1 MGGWG
6 GGGFT
11 IHQQLS
17 TSVCTYLAAQWSRS
31 SPCGQ
36 AGSRYVMN
44 HIIIIF
50 VIRLIYILLSGAD
63 YHRLVLLCMNH
74 IIIITIFGANK
85 C

>member
-1 MGGWG
+1 MATDDMCVVCWSYHNVYTPLDHIPLLQKVIPGRVGGGGGG

-36 AGSRYVMN
+36 ALGMS
-44 HIIIIF
+44 
-50 VIRLIYILLSGAD
+50 
-63 YHRLVLLCMNH
+63 
-74 IIIITIFGANK
+74 
-85 C
+85 